1 LTNEQAVEQQA
12 SPGKAGS
19 VMRSLRVAK
28 VNVNIG
34 VGQAGERLDKAKEV
48 LKTLTGA
55 TPVQTVSKTTVRDW
69 AIRDGMPIGC
79 KVTLRGEAA
88 EAFVKRCLWPRE
100 NRVPAWSFDQ
110 EGNLHFGVPDHT
122 GLEGQ
127 KYNPDIGVFGMDVS
141 ITVER
146 PGYRIKRRRLL
157 RRHVPKR
164 HRVGREESIAFLRE
178 KFNLEIV

>member
-1 LTNEQAVEQQA
+1 
-12 SPGKAGS
+12 
-19 VMRSLRVAK
+19 MRSLRVAK

-79 KVTLRGEAA
+79 KVTLRGQAA